1 MVHRQKR
8 GVMEPLDYQNSS
20 EAMQQAAT
28 DWRRRIFG
36 VSKDDAWRALAAEI
50 NARHEPRGWCRSG
63 RVIAEFKPWKM
74 TLDTI
79 QEGENQVVTRL
90 RAPFVNPSGFR
101 FRIYRA
107 SIFSELGKRL
117 GMQDIVIGDAA
128 FDQAFII
135 QGNDDRYV
143 RALLMDPQLRAMIA
157 AQPKIMLEVKDDDG
171 WFGTSFP
178 AGTDELKFTAQGVIK
193 DLDRLRSLFDLFAAT
208 LTRLCEIGTATGDP
222 PRVRL

>member
-1 MVHRQKR
+1 MA
-8 GVMEPLDYQNSS
+8 ELNYQNPTDARR
-20 EAMQQAAT
+20 EIAG
-28 DWRRRIFG
+28 DWRLRLFG
-36 VSKDDAWRALAAEI
+36 PSRDQVWQQLAREI
-50 NARHEPRGWCRSG
+50 NARHEPRDWFKPG
-63 RVIAEFKPWKM
+63 RVVAGVGPWEI
-74 TLDTI
+74 TLDVLQ
-79 QEGENQVVTRL
+79 QENHDLTRL
-90 RAPFVNPSGFR
+90 RAPFANPAGFR

-107 SIFSELGKRL
+107 TVFSDLGKML

-178 AGTDELKFTAQGVIK
+178 AGTDELKFQCLGTIK

-208 LTRLCEIGTATGDP
+208 LTRLCEIGTATGES
-222 PRVRL
+222 PRVTL